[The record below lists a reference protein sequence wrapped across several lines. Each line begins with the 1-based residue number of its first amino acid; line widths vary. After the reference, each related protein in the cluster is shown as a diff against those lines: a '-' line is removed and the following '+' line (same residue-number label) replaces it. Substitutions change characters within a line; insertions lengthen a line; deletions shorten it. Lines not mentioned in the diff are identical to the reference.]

1 MKQNFNFQGKFSK
14 VRFILIITFLAAVM
28 ITGVA
33 FAQVDPLKIS
43 TKGGE
48 PTELVADGKSQ
59 QESARDPE
67 IPICKVVKPE
77 NLGQQGES
85 NELDVLLGFDKDEGE
100 ELPTVTA
107 NGTLTESMSRGSNPM
122 GTTFQLSADF
132 SAGTINGTLKGGRT
146 STPGGWMNCYDLA
159 DPSTEFD
166 RIDVNTTDSYEA
178 SFSGSIDKE
187 TGEFSIAITPIGGT
201 SATKVSLFTHEECLD
216 KNNIKYPG
224 EGGWNGKGTISG
236 GVSKDGGIEFST
248 SWTYSWFY
256 GEVQVNG
263 QWSGTGIVSTPKEE
277 ENEDGATSEIDP
289 EVSPIDSSPE
299 EEENEVEDTSE
310 IEPEVS
316 TLVTSLE
323 SFLRSAGLSHIDP
336 ARLAAAGTGV
346 SALIAIWM
354 IVQHRSGIP
363 MEKLEQAI
371 GQWRWR
377 EGGELPET
385 RPEVETTP
393 DTPPDKLPE
402 TEKGKKESKPPSSLP
417 EQEDPGEGTSATASE
432 SFDEPTSEDSASAPP
447 SKAKKPSGET
457 GEEWLERQVD
467 NTEDLRA
474 AVDKTISD
482 FKKRLEEVPE
492 EVKESKFWKEK
503 VAPKLKKL
511 DDLGIEGKSGKL
523 KEFLRI
529 AKDLL
534 QVRKRVD
541 AELAVFSR
549 EDREGVVWLVRGLQA
564 GQEGLSKL
572 HSHLIT
578 DPAIKAA
585 KALLPKKQAEAVEKF
600 LNNYQT
606 DFETMLKGIKD
617 LPINLGKTM
626 GKAMHLDQNVG
637 IVKNDTAGVYDSK
650 WKHEEKGFD
659 ITQSPREKLGPVIK
673 YVEDTVSAIRKK
685 LGRTFIFL
693 RDTTPKQE

>member
-1 MKQNFNFQGKFSK
+1 
-14 VRFILIITFLAAVM
+14 
-28 ITGVA
+28 
-33 FAQVDPLKIS
+33 
-43 TKGGE
+43 
-48 PTELVADGKSQ
+48 VADGSSQ

-67 IPICKVVKPE
+67 IPIYEAVKPE

-85 NELDVLLGFDKDEGE
+85 NELGELLEYE
-100 ELPTVTA
+100 PVVTA
-107 NGTLTESMSRGSNPM
+107 NGTLTESMSEGSNPM
-122 GTTFQLSADF
+122 GTTFELTADF
-132 SAGTINGTLKGGRT
+132 AAGTIKGTLKGSRT
-146 STPGGWMNCYDLA
+146 STPRGWMNCYNPA
-159 DPSTEFD
+159 DPSTDLD
-166 RIDVNTTDSYEA
+166 RIDVNTTDSYET

-187 TGEFSIAITPIGGT
+187 TGEFSIAITPTVHT

-216 KNNIKYPG
+216 KNSMKYPG

-236 GVSKDGGIEFST
+236 GISKEGGIEFNT

-256 GEVQVNG
+256 GEIQV
-263 QWSGTGIVSTPKEE
+263 K
-277 ENEDGATSEIDP
+277 
-289 EVSPIDSSPE
+289 
-299 EEENEVEDTSE
+299 
-310 IEPEVS
+310 
-316 TLVTSLE
+316 LVTSLE

-393 DTPPDKLPE
+393 DKPPDKLPE

-417 EQEDPGEGTSATASE
+417 EQEDPGEGASLTASAE
-432 SFDEPTSEDSASAPP
+432 LDEPTAPP

-467 NTEDLRA
+467 NAEDLRA

-482 FKKRLEEVPE
+482 FKKRLEDVPE

-534 QVRKRVD
+534 EVRKRVD
-541 AELAVFSR
+541 AELAVFSQ

-585 KALLPKKQAEAVEKF
+585 KAVLPKKQAEAVEKF

-626 GKAMHLDQNVG
+626 GKAMNLDQNVG
-637 IVKNDTAGVYDSK
+637 IVEKDTVGVYDSK

-673 YVEDTVSAIRKK
+673 NVEDTGSAIKKK
-685 LGRTFIFL
+685 LGRWFIFL
-693 RDTTPKQE
+693 YDTTPKQE

>member
-1 MKQNFNFQGKFSK
+1 MISNNRPRKEPFRSIILLVFTLFTCALLTGIAHAQGD
-14 VRFILIITFLAAVM
+14 
-28 ITGVA
+28 G
-33 FAQVDPLKIS
+33 IS
-43 TKGGE
+43 FFTKAGD
-48 PTELVADGKSQ
+48 PTEYVADGSSQ

-67 IPICKVVKPE
+67 IPICKEVKPE
-77 NLGQQGES
+77 NLNQQGES
-85 NELDVLLGFDKDEGE
+85 DELDVLLGFNKDEGE

-107 NGTLTESMSRGSNPM
+107 NGTFSESMTRGPNPM
-122 GTTFQLSADF
+122 GTTFELSADF
-132 SAGTINGTLKGGRT
+132 AAGTIIGTLKGSRT
-146 STPGGWMNCYDLA
+146 STPGGWMNCF
-159 DPSTEFD
+159 DPGNPSLEFD
-166 RIDVNTTDSYEA
+166 RIDVNTSDSYEA

-187 TGEFSIAITPIGGT
+187 TGEFSIAITPTGGT
-201 SATKVSLFTHEECLD
+201 SGTKVSLFTHERCLD
-216 KNNIKYPG
+216 RNSIKWSG
-224 EGGWNGKGTISG
+224 EGGWNGTGTISG
-236 GVSKDGGIEFST
+236 GVSKDGGINFST
-248 SWTYSWFY
+248 SWKYTWPL

-263 QWSGTGIVSTPKEE
+263 QWSGTGIVTPPKKEE
-277 ENEDGATSEIDP
+277 VEEGATGENDP
-289 EVSPIDSSPE
+289 EVSTSDSSPE
-299 EEENEVEDTSE
+299 EEETEDEATSE

-323 SFLRSAGLSHIDP
+323 SFLRSAGLSNIDP

-393 DTPPDKLPE
+393 DKPPDKLPE

-417 EQEDPGEGTSATASE
+417 EQEDPGEGASLTASAE
-432 SFDEPTSEDSASAPP
+432 LYEPTEPTST
-447 SKAKKPSGET
+447 AKKPSGET

-467 NTEDLRA
+467 NAEDLRA

-482 FKKRLEEVPE
+482 FKKRLEDVPE

-511 DDLGIEGKSGKL
+511 DDMAIEGKSGKL

-541 AELAVFSR
+541 AELAGFSK

-564 GQEGLSKL
+564 GQEGLSKI
-572 HSHLIT
+572 HNTLIT

-585 KALLPKKQAEAVEKF
+585 KAVLPKKQAEVVEKF
-600 LNNYQT
+600 LNKHQT
-606 DFETMLKGIKD
+606 EIETMLKGIRD
-617 LPINLGKTM
+617 LPLNLGKNM
-626 GKAMHLDQNVG
+626 GKALHLDQDIG
-637 IVKNDTAGVYDSK
+637 IVKQDTVGVTHTK
-650 WKHEEKGFD
+650 WKYQAKGFD

-673 YVEDTVSAIRKK
+673 NVEDTGSAIMKK